1 MKYLF
6 FIISFGLF
14 FYTSAQTGANPRL
27 KINDIE
33 ILDSAGTNILP
44 TIPLNTAIQYEVDFV
59 NVDVNA
65 VSGYI
70 GLVIRY
76 PSNLTDTLV
85 SVEDSVYI
93 PPHTDT
99 TLHYHDFT
107 DPARYSGGGGV
118 VVVVVWPA
126 YSESP
131 IFLHSQEEET
141 ELQILTSLSAVQS
154 SEWVSLAPNPVAEI
168 LHLHYPDN
176 VETVSVSLLNYS
188 GQLIFYSEQKLEV
201 LSFEGIPSGL
211 YRLIF
216 RRKTGEIYSVPVV
229 RE

>member
-6 FIISFGLF
+6 FIISIGLF
-14 FYTSAQTGANPRL
+14 FLSSAQTGANSRI
-27 KINDIE
+27 KIGSIQ
-33 ILDSAGTNILP
+33 IKDSAGLNTLP
-44 TIPLNTAIQYEVDFV
+44 LIPMNTAIQYEVNFL

-76 PSNLTDTLV
+76 PSNLTDTLA
-85 SVEDSVYI
+85 SVEDSVYMA
-93 PPHTDT
+93 PHTDT
-99 TLHYHDFT
+99 TLHFHDYT

-131 IFLHSQEEET
+131 IFLHAEEEET
-141 ELQILTSLSAVQS
+141 ELQIFTALNHSNKPQPVTIS
-154 SEWVSLAPNPVAEI
+154 PNPVSGK
-168 LHLHYPDN
+168 LRLRYPDH
-176 VETVSVSLLNYS
+176 VEIGSVSLYNYS
-188 GQLIFYSEQKLEV
+188 GQLLFYSELKEEEIG
-201 LSFEGIPSGL
+201 FEYIPSGI
-211 YRLIF
+211 YRLCF
-216 RRKTGEIYSVPVV
+216 RSKSGELSSISVI